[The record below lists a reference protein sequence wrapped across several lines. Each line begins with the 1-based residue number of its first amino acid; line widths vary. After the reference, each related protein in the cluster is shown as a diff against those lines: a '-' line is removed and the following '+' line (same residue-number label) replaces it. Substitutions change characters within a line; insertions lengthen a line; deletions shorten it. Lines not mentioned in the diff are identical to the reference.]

1 MPVRIWR
8 RLNHKPLFISPN
20 PRKVYFVKVT
30 IVFRQCTG
38 RNIIYFFFFIIGQS
52 ILQHIHIF
60 RREIKFLLSDLP
72 IEKLEWLF
80 SVLII
85 IYHQIC
91 IPQFGMICKCVT
103 WFVSMALFCSPV
115 LWEDVCKKEY
125 MIQNSII
132 RSSPASAHQRKTEY
146 CLLAI
151 SLGCITGCCHCKICQ
166 KLVDLILFPLPL
178 YLVSM
183 NCGSFDSNIQSFS
196 CSGHYYREALR
207 KKLVCQRSFQL
218 GCSTKKK
225 DPP

>member
-1 MPVRIWR
+1 
-8 RLNHKPLFISPN
+8 
-20 PRKVYFVKVT
+20 
-30 IVFRQCTG
+30 
-38 RNIIYFFFFIIGQS
+38 
-52 ILQHIHIF
+52 
-60 RREIKFLLSDLP
+60 
-72 IEKLEWLF
+72 
-80 SVLII
+80 
-85 IYHQIC
+85 
-91 IPQFGMICKCVT
+91 MICKCVT

-115 LWEDVCKKEY
+115 LLEDVCKKEY

-225 DPP
+225 RSALSLYLIHLLSRGRPRSSKTQAGRKEGPCII